1 MRTMN
6 LIRKSLVLTLITL
19 SMSIG
24 FVVTSFAAVIEEPLI
39 KDSFDDGLKTD
50 NWQVVND
57 PSNTISFAG
66 DAGTLRYVDNTG
78 AEEVMMTTEPLTT
91 GEGVIGYSVEFDFL
105 YKSDDWGA
113 WFGFA
118 FNKTSIVKGLDW
130 GKGGYLMGRITS
142 LQINNPND
150 TVNGLS
156 SVAPGALTTFQEMT
170 PTIPTIANTNVR
182 FKFVYTEATKEL
194 KLYYDAVSQTMDLTT
209 VRNTFTFGSLS
220 TSEDYHF
227 AIVSSGAGLYE
238 LDNLKIQKL
247 TAADPIDYVESD
259 FETNVLP
266 EEITLAYATK
276 FSHGPAKALDLNN
289 PTEGAMFLS
298 KLAVTRNPNVD
309 KALFVNYQQS
319 LVSMTD
325 DKKAGFVF
333 GLADTTKVKTDL
345 GVGYLYFVN
354 KTVSGTT
361 STYVGATLGNG
372 TTADQVLVE
381 TKLPLNLA
389 GAGYIDVKIGFG
401 AFNNVYVT
409 LADAV
414 DLQFKSSSVIGLFGF
429 TGEVG
434 TRMMIDNFESNTF
447 GYFDQS
453 ASPDLFENFETDY
466 LDSNLWEIYN
476 YRDLRPGTE
485 MPIFPTAKG
494 IYIENGKLN
503 FDVAG
508 ESARLITKKDYA
520 NVEVRFDLNDFN
532 KPVTPMNEDGEI
544 DGTEVPPTF
553 YVALS
558 FGYEST
564 AQNFWNV
571 PTIIFQARDG
581 GAVIYT
587 LNMNDNNVYPIEPS
601 LLLNA
606 PFNENET
613 FEFKVVALNGKV
625 DIWMKRAS
633 DPITLFD
640 GEPLVTYYDVNTT
653 GRVAFASSAAGSFK
667 LDDISIVKV
676 GGAFDKPVIEDSIDP
691 ATQIAPVITVNNNKV
706 YQFEQNS
713 TEVVDFKT
721 YFSVTDNNQPVT
733 ITDAMINKGGFDLT
747 KVGQYTVTLTVT
759 DVDGNEAQKSI
770 TVSVYPEVIIP
781 EQPKSNTVL
790 VSTMTGFGSL
800 AIGMAV
806 TFIALKKVKKF

>member
-6 LIRKSLVLTLITL
+6 LIRKSLVLTMIML
-19 SMSIG
+19 SMSFG
-24 FVVTSFAAVIEEPLI
+24 FVVTSFAAVIEKPLI
-39 KDSFDDGLKTD
+39 KDSFDDGLNTD
-50 NWQVVND
+50 NWQIVND
-57 PSNTISFAG
+57 ASNTIGFAG
-66 DAGTLRYVDNTG
+66 YAGTLRYVDNTG
-78 AEEVMMTTEPLTT
+78 AEEVMMTTDPLTT

-156 SVAPGALTTFQEMT
+156 SVVPGALTTFQEMT
-170 PTIPTIANTNVR
+170 PTIPSIANTNVR
-182 FKFVYTEATKEL
+182 FKFEYTESSKEL
-194 KLYYDAVSQTMDLTT
+194 KLYYDKVSETMDLTT

-220 TSEDYHF
+220 ISEDYHF

-247 TAADPIDYVESD
+247 TATEPILYVEAD
-259 FETNVLP
+259 FESNDLP
-266 EEITLAYATK
+266 AEITLAVASK
-276 FSHGPAKALDLNN
+276 FSYGPAKALDLNN

-298 KLAVTRNPNVD
+298 KQAVTRNPNVD

-319 LVSMTD
+319 LVNLTE
-325 DKKAGFVF
+325 DKRIGFIF
-333 GLADTTKVKTDL
+333 GLADATKVKTDL

-354 KTVSGTT
+354 KTVAGVTA
-361 STYVGATLGNG
+361 TYIGATLGNG
-372 TTADQVLVE
+372 TTADQALIE
-381 TKLPLNLA
+381 TKLPLNLE
-389 GAGYIDVKIGFG
+389 GAGYIDVKIQFG
-401 AFNNVYVT
+401 AFNNVFVT
-409 LADAV
+409 LADSV
-414 DLQFKSSSVIGLFGF
+414 KLQFKSSSSIGLFGF

-434 TRMMIDNFESNTF
+434 TRMLVDDFNSNTYD
-447 GYFDQS
+447 YFDQS
-453 ASPDLFENFETDY
+453 DSPNLYENFETDY

-508 ESARLITKKDYA
+508 ESARLITQKDYA
-520 NVEVRFDLNDFN
+520 NVEVRFNMNDFN

-581 GAVIYT
+581 GAVVYT
-587 LNMNDNNVYPIEPS
+587 LNMNDNTVYPIEPS

-606 PFNENET
+606 PFNANET

-640 GEPLVTYYDVNTT
+640 GAPLLSYYNVNTT

-676 GGAFDKPVIEDSIDP
+676 GGLFDQPVIEDSIDP
-691 ATQIAPVITVNNNKV
+691 ATQIAPVIFINTNKAF
-706 YQFEQNS
+706 QFEQNS
-713 TEVVDFKT
+713 SEVVDFKT
-721 YFSVTDNNQPVT
+721 YFTVTDNNVSVT
-733 ITDAMINKGGFDLT
+733 VTDAMINKGGFDLT
-747 KVGQYTVTLTVT
+747 KVGQYTVILTVT
-759 DVDGNEAQKSI
+759 DVDGNESSKSI

-781 EQPKSNTVL
+781 ETPRSNTVL

-800 AIGMAV
+800 AVGMAV